1 MKVLQLAFPSGVQF
15 RLMFDQ
21 EIPPIPIPILAST
34 QGIFAA
40 PGDMHAGADQVV
52 LVDDYGQTI
61 SYSAYDTPVVFTQDT
76 ALVDRLEVALM
87 VRQKTNEIAAMQQLQ
102 SNPANMIVHP
112 GRGLVS

>member
-21 EIPPIPIPILAST
+21 EIPSIPALP
-34 QGIFAA
+34 
-40 PGDMHAGADQVV
+40 PGDIHVEDHMIK
-52 LVDDYGQTI
+52 LIDDYGQTVNFSI
-61 SYSAYDTPVVFTQDT
+61 YDTPVVFTQDT